1 MDELEVRLDKLE
13 ARVDHAFTVIKQNFV
28 NADKRAL
35 MIADAVDELR
45 QKIAVIE
52 MNIDGTIPQDE

>member
-13 ARVDHAFTVIKQNFV
+13 ARVDRAFTVIKQNFA

-45 QKIAVIE
+45 QKVAVIE

>member
-13 ARVDHAFTVIKQNFV
+13 ARVDHAFTVIKQNFA

-45 QKIAVIE
+45 QKVAVIE